1 MHRFHILHIFRDY
14 FCNFEINGYFLLFYF
29 YFIFIYF
36 FFFFGGGGAGDCGG
50 GDIGRFYKWNRII
63 SYNLFL
69 FSLKYHP
76 KA

>member
-1 MHRFHILHIFRDY
+1 MLS
-14 FCNFEINGYFLLFYF
+14 FLFLS
-29 YFIFIYF
+29 F
-36 FFFFGGGGAGDCGG
+36 FFFFWGGGWGGCGG
-50 GDIGRFYKWNRII
+50 GDIGSFYKWNRIF

>member
-1 MHRFHILHIFRDY
+1 MHRFHILHIFRDF
-14 FCNFEINGYFLLFYF
+14 FCNFEINGYFH
-29 YFIFIYF
+29 F
-36 FFFFGGGGAGDCGG
+36 FFFWGGVGVGGGVAGV
-50 GDIGRFYKWNRII
+50 DIGSFYLWNRIF